1 MRAIFHWWY
10 IYLETRLIDG
20 ILDWKRG
27 RMGNRPLINL
37 VSRRSWLAVYSQWTK
52 KWRSRPSEDE
62 VAEFQAKTA
71 QNKCKNKQNI
81 SLDGS
86 YLLFRCIRKEKHLF
100 TSSNRAEKYATI
112 LRWRK
117 LVKNGE
123 IFRMNNKT
131 IIEFG
136 FRMMW
141 RIMQISED
149 AIHLGLQLRWITS
162 FSSCIILHIVRKP
175 NSIIAK

>member
-1 MRAIFHWWY
+1 MEV
-10 IYLETRLIDG
+10 IYFLDVSARKNIRLH
-20 ILDWKRG
+20 
-27 RMGNRPLINL
+27 P
-37 VSRRSWLAVYSQWTK
+37 T
-52 KWRSRPSEDE
+52 
-62 VAEFQAKTA
+62 
-71 QNKCKNKQNI
+71 
-81 SLDGS
+81 
-86 YLLFRCIRKEKHLF
+86 
-100 TSSNRAEKYATI
+100 NRAEKYATI